1 MPKPMRKVQKAN
13 AAAQAAVLPKIPP
26 ELLDQPVKGPMT
38 AETVEDA
45 PRLLKKA
52 LIERAPELKS
62 ALPKIISTFGSLS
75 KSKPTQARWMS
86 REEAIMGTA
95 IRVELWHEKPAMGEA
110 ALDAVMEEMHR
121 IDRAMSPFKPESELS
136 RLNREAAKAPVPISK
151 EMFELI
157 ARSIEFSELSQ
168 GAFDITF
175 ASVGYMFDYR
185 NGIKP
190 RLEKIAA
197 ALPGINHRHIRLDRR
212 ECTIQFARDG
222 VRLDLGGIAKGH
234 AVDNCVA
241 LLKARGVKEALVMAG
256 GDSRVLGDKRGRPWM
271 IGIRDPRR
279 KDTMVAMIPLVDAAI
294 STSGDYERY
303 FEADGVRYHHIL
315 DPRTGI
321 SATGVRS
328 VTVVGPDAT
337 TTEGISKSVF
347 IMGPE
352 RGIRF
357 AESLPGIDAVI
368 IDGDGNMHY
377 TAGLRRESPQ
387 CTAGKTGV
395 SGGGYV

>member
-1 MPKPMRKVQKAN
+1 MPKLMSKTQKPN
-13 AAAQAAVLPKIPP
+13 AAAQAAVSPKISP
-26 ELLDQPVKGPMT
+26 EWFDRLVRGSMT
-38 AETVEDA
+38 AEAVEDA
-45 PRLLKKA
+45 SRAFKKA
-52 LIERAPELKS
+52 LTERTLELKS
-62 ALPKIISTFGSLS
+62 ALPKIVSTLGLFS
-75 KSKPTQARWMS
+75 KVKPTQGSWTC
-86 REEAIMGTA
+86 REEAIMGTS
-95 IRVELWHEKPAMGEA
+95 IRVELWHEEPAMGEA
-110 ALDAVMEEMHR
+110 ALDAVMEEMQR

-136 RLNREAAKAPVPISK
+136 RINREAAKAPVPISK
-151 EMFELI
+151 EMFELV
-157 ARSIEFSELSQ
+157 ARSVEFSKLSE

-175 ASVGYMFDYR
+175 ASVGWLFDYR

-190 RLEKIAA
+190 TAEKIAA
-197 ALPGINHRHIRLDRR
+197 ALPGIDYRHIRLDRR
-212 ECTIQFARDG
+212 QRTIQFARDG
-222 VRLDLGGIAKGH
+222 VRIDLGGIAKGY

-241 LLKARGVKEALVMAG
+241 LLRARGVKEALVIAG

-279 KDTMVAMIPLVDAAI
+279 KETMVAMIPLVDAAI

-321 SATGVRS
+321 SPTGVRS
-328 VTVVGPDAT
+328 VTIVGPDAT

-357 AESLPGIDAVI
+357 VESLPGIDAVI
-368 IDGDGNMHY
+368 IDGDGSMHY
-377 TAGLRRESPQ
+377 SAGLRRESPQ
-387 CTAGKTGV
+387 CTEGRTGV
-395 SGGGYV
+395 

>member
-1 MPKPMRKVQKAN
+1 M
-13 AAAQAAVLPKIPP
+13 
-26 ELLDQPVKGPMT
+26 
-38 AETVEDA
+38 
-45 PRLLKKA
+45 
-52 LIERAPELKS
+52 
-62 ALPKIISTFGSLS
+62 PKIISTPGFLS
-75 KSKPTQARWMS
+75 KVKPAQAKWMS

-95 IRVELWHEKPAMGEA
+95 IRAELWHEEPAMGEA

-136 RLNREAAKAPVPISK
+136 RLNREAAKAPVSVSK
-151 EMFELI
+151 EMFELV
-157 ARSIEFSELSQ
+157 ARSIEFSELSE

-175 ASVGYMFDYR
+175 ASVGCMFDYR
-185 NGIKP
+185 KGFKP
-190 RLEKIAA
+190 VPEKISA
-197 ALPGINHRHIRLDRR
+197 ALPGIDYRHIRLDRR
-212 ECTIQFARDG
+212 QCTIQFARDG
-222 VRLDLGGIAKGH
+222 VQIDLGGIAKGY

-241 LLKARGVKEALVMAG
+241 LLKARGVKEALVIAG
-256 GDSRVLGDKRGRPWM
+256 GDSRVLGDRRGRPWM

-279 KDTMVAMIPLVDAAI
+279 KEAMVAMIPLVDAAI

-315 DPRTGI
+315 DPRTGS

-328 VTVVGPDAT
+328 VTIVGPDAT

-357 AESLPGIDAVI
+357 VESLPGMDAVV

-377 TAGLRRESPQ
+377 SAGLRQESPQ
-387 CTAGKTGV
+387 CTAGKTAMP
-395 SGGGYV
+395 GGGYAQPN

>member
-1 MPKPMRKVQKAN
+1 MPKPKMQKAN
-13 AAAQAAVLPKIPP
+13 AAA
-26 ELLDQPVKGPMT
+26 
-38 AETVEDA
+38 
-45 PRLLKKA
+45 
-52 LIERAPELKS
+52 RAPELKS
-62 ALPKIISTFGSLS
+62 SLPKIISTLGFLS
-75 KSKPTQARWMS
+75 KVKPAQAKWMS

-95 IRVELWHEKPAMGEA
+95 IRVELWHEEPTMGEA

-136 RLNREAAKAPVPISK
+136 RLNREAARAPVPVSA

-157 ARSIEFSELSQ
+157 ARSIEFSKLSE

-175 ASVGYMFDYR
+175 ASVGHMFDYR

-190 RLEKIAA
+190 TAEQMAA
-197 ALPGINHRHIRLDRR
+197 ALPGIDYRHIRLDRR
-212 ECTIQFARDG
+212 QCTIQFARDG
-222 VRLDLGGIAKGH
+222 VRIDLGGIAKGH
-234 AVDNCVA
+234 AVDSCIA
-241 LLKARGVKEALVMAG
+241 LLKAHGVKEALVIAG

-271 IGIRDPRR
+271 IGIRDPRC
-279 KDTMVAMIPLVDAAI
+279 KDTVVAMLPLVDTAI

-315 DPRTGI
+315 DPRTGV
-321 SATGVRS
+321 SATGARS
-328 VTVVGPDAT
+328 VTVVGPDTT

-347 IMGPE
+347 IMGRE

-357 AESLPGIDAVI
+357 VESMPGIDAVI

-377 TAGLRRESPQ
+377 TAGLRRESPER
-387 CTAGKTGV
+387 TAGKTGV
-395 SGGGYV
+395 SGGGYA

>member
-1 MPKPMRKVQKAN
+1 
-13 AAAQAAVLPKIPP
+13 
-26 ELLDQPVKGPMT
+26 
-38 AETVEDA
+38 
-45 PRLLKKA
+45 
-52 LIERAPELKS
+52 
-62 ALPKIISTFGSLS
+62 
-75 KSKPTQARWMS
+75 
-86 REEAIMGTA
+86 
-95 IRVELWHEKPAMGEA
+95 MGEA
-110 ALDAVMEEMHR
+110 ALGAVMEEMHR

-136 RLNREAAKAPVPISK
+136 RINREAAKAPVPISK
-151 EMFELI
+151 EMFELV
-157 ARSIEFSELSQ
+157 ARSVEFSKLSE

-175 ASVGYMFDYR
+175 ASVGGLFDYR

-190 RLEKIAA
+190 TAEKIAA
-197 ALPGINHRHIRLDRR
+197 TLPGIDYRHIRLDRR
-212 ECTIQFARDG
+212 QRTIQFARDG
-222 VRLDLGGIAKGH
+222 VRIDLGGIAKGY

-241 LLKARGVKEALVMAG
+241 LLKARGVKEALVIAG

-321 SATGVRS
+321 SPTGVRS
-328 VTVVGPDAT
+328 VTIVGPDAT

-347 IMGPE
+347 VMGAE

-357 AESLPGIDAVI
+357 AESLRGIDAVI

-377 TAGLRRESPQ
+377 TAGLRRESQQ
-387 CTAGKTGV
+387 CFGR
-395 SGGGYV
+395 

>member
-1 MPKPMRKVQKAN
+1 
-13 AAAQAAVLPKIPP
+13 
-26 ELLDQPVKGPMT
+26 
-38 AETVEDA
+38 
-45 PRLLKKA
+45 
-52 LIERAPELKS
+52 
-62 ALPKIISTFGSLS
+62 
-75 KSKPTQARWMS
+75 MS

-95 IRVELWHEKPAMGEA
+95 IRTELWHEEPAMGEA
-110 ALDAVMEEMHR
+110 ALDAVMQEMHR

-136 RLNREAAKAPVPISK
+136 RLNRQAAKAPVPVSR
-151 EMFELI
+151 EMFELV
-157 ARSIEFSELSQ
+157 ARSIEFSRLSE

-175 ASVGYMFDYR
+175 ASVGCMFDYR
-185 NGIKP
+185 RGIKP
-190 RLEKIAA
+190 TAEDIAA
-197 ALPGINHRHIRLDRR
+197 ALPSFDYRHILLDRR
-212 ECTIQFARDG
+212 QRTIHFARDR
-222 VRLDLGGIAKGH
+222 VRIDLGGIAKGY

-241 LLKARGVKEALVMAG
+241 LLKARGVKEALVVAG

-279 KDTMVAMIPLVDAAI
+279 KGSMVAMIPLVDAAV

-315 DPRTGI
+315 DPRTGT

-328 VTVVGPDAT
+328 VTIIGPDTT

-357 AESLPGIDAVI
+357 VESFPGADAVI
-368 IDGDGNMHY
+368 IDGGGNMHY
-377 TAGLRRESPQ
+377 TAGLRRESPK
-387 CTAGKTGV
+387 CTTGKSRV
-395 SGGGYV
+395 RGGGYAYST

>member
-1 MPKPMRKVQKAN
+1 MPKPMGKVLEAN
-13 AAAQAAVLPKIPP
+13 AAAQAAVSLKVPAA
-26 ELLDQPVKGPMT
+26 LLDRTIERPMN
-38 AETVEDA
+38 AEAIDA
-45 PRLLKKA
+45 PRAFKKA
-52 LIERAPELKS
+52 PLEHAPEFQS
-62 ALPKIISTFGSLS
+62 AIPKIVSPLGFLFRV
-75 KSKPTQARWMS
+75 KPTQAKWMS
-86 REEAIMGTA
+86 REEAIMGTEV
-95 IRVELWHEKPAMGEA
+95 RVELWHEEPTMGEA

-136 RLNREAAKAPVPISK
+136 RLNREAAKAPVPVSK
-151 EMFELI
+151 EMFELV
-157 ARSIEFSELSQ
+157 ARSVEYSKLSD

-185 NGIKP
+185 NGVKP
-190 RLEKIAA
+190 TAEKIAA
-197 ALPGINHRHIRLDRR
+197 ALPGIDYRHIRLDRSR
-212 ECTIQFARDG
+212 CTIQFAREG
-222 VRLDLGGIAKGH
+222 VRIDLGGIAKGH

-241 LLKARGVKEALVMAG
+241 LLKARGVKEALVVAG
-256 GDSRVLGDKRGRPWM
+256 GDSRVLGDRRGRPWM

-315 DPRTGI
+315 DPRTGT

-328 VTVVGPDAT
+328 VTIVGPDT
-337 TTEGISKSVF
+337 ITTEGISKSVF

-357 AESLPGIDAVI
+357 AESFPGVDAVI
-368 IDGDGNMHY
+368 VDGDGSMHY

-387 CTAGKTGV
+387 STAGRTGV
-395 SGGGYV
+395 